1 MSVNRAYYD
10 STVSSVLK
18 TEKQINLQ
26 GIKDM
31 ENIFFDNWESIFRT
45 TIITVLAYIAL
56 IFLLR
61 ISGKRTLS
69 KMSAFDLIVTVALG
83 STLATVLLNKSVALA
98 DGVLAFALLIGLQYL
113 ISYFSVRSKRILN
126 LVKATPALIVYNGE
140 MLSKA
145 MLKER
150 INEVEIYAVL
160 RENGISSIK
169 DVKAVVLET
178 DGSLTVINTSDG
190 SKPETLRTV
199 STGNSAN

>member
-1 MSVNRAYYD
+1 
-10 STVSSVLK
+10 
-18 TEKQINLQ
+18 
-26 GIKDM
+26 M

-45 TIITVLAYIAL
+45 TIITVLAYVAL

-145 MLKER
+145 MLEER

-160 RENGISSIK
+160 RENGVSSIK
-169 DVKAVVLET
+169 DVKAVILET
-178 DGSLTVINTSDG
+178 DGSLTVINKSDAT
-190 SKPETLRTV
+190 KPETLRTV
-199 STGNSAN
+199 GTSNATN